1 MANER
6 FYQATFTE
14 CTIFKCIKYPPPL
27 MIAASFKVCV
37 MVVMNLSISK
47 QTLGSSDM
55 NYVIVQAYWQTMENA
70 GFDTGTQMKKQLCI
84 VWLSNMVFLCREQDV
99 LQQVQQINNWT
110 FPGRCNPD
118 PMSVVINS
126 QVQKKS
132 KRGSMSSNM
141 FVKNPRL
148 SISQNSLGK
157 SKCSKVRVI
166 RFHPFRE
173 LRAGVVC
180 S

>member
-1 MANER
+1 MHKIPTYSNDS
-6 FYQATFTE
+6 
-14 CTIFKCIKYPPPL
+14 CIFQGLCL
-27 MIAASFKVCV
+27 
-37 MVVMNLSISK
+37 VMNLNIVRSK
-47 QTLGSSDM
+47 QTLGSSYM
-55 NYVIVQAYWQTMENA
+55 NYVIVHAYWQSLENA
-70 GFDTGTQMKKQLCI
+70 VFRYREPWKQMKKRLCI

-110 FPGRCNPD
+110 FPGRCKSRPNVCCHQFPGTK
-118 PMSVVINS
+118 
-126 QVQKKS
+126 KKS

-157 SKCSKVRVI
+157 SKYSKVRVI